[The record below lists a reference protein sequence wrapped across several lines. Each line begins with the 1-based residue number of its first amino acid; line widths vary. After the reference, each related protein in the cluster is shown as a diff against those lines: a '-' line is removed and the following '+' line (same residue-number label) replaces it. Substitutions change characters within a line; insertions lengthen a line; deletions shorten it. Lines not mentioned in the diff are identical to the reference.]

1 MSTRSFLTGVTAI
14 VLSALALFG
23 LRNALASTAATN
35 RIAEQQAMM
44 AALLPDSES
53 FTPENYNGE
62 DENITA
68 LWRGETGYIVE
79 TTVSGYAGEIRLWV
93 GVSDRGRVT
102 GLVVR
107 DMAETLGL
115 GREALTDVDYLS
127 QYLDT
132 NGNAAVGENVDAITG
147 ATVTSRAITRAVNSA
162 AGFVT
167 GADVGTSATEW
178 GA

>member
-1 MSTRSFLTGVTAI
+1 MTTRSFLTGVTAI

-93 GVSDRGRVT
+93 GISDRGRVT

-107 DMAETLGL
+107 DMAP
-115 GREALTDVDYLS
+115 
-127 QYLDT
+127 
-132 NGNAAVGENVDAITG
+132 
-147 ATVTSRAITRAVNSA
+147 
-162 AGFVT
+162 
-167 GADVGTSATEW
+167 
-178 GA
+178 